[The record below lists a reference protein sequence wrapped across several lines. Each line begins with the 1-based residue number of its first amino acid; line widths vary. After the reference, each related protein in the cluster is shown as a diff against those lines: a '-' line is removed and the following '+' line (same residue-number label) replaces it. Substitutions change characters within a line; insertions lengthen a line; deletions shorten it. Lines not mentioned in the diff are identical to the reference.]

1 MPLPSPLPTPLPTP
15 PMQARPFQAPR
26 PLPANSALGVEPLE
40 PLNATLIQVDSFD
53 PVARA
58 RLLSTSTPRFWRG
71 RLFSTDNPR
80 GTVAE
85 LSLDQLVPIGQR
97 IDLTG
102 SLRIGPTTVPVSGN
116 LNAESDQLDLLLL
129 GDALPAELEPGG
141 SFQGLESLRLSRW
154 EAPRQMGTTAILQL
168 SPAKAPAVQG
178 LW

>member
-1 MPLPSPLPTPLPTP
+1 MPLPMPLPSPLPTPPKAA
-15 PMQARPFQAPR
+15 QPFQAPR
-26 PLPANSALGVEPLE
+26 PLPADSSLGVEPLE

-58 RLLSTSTPRFWRG
+58 RLLSSSTPRFWRG
-71 RLFSTDNPR
+71 RLYTSDNPR
-80 GTVAE
+80 GTPAE

-97 IDLTG
+97 VDLSG
-102 SLRIGPTTVPVSGN
+102 SLRIGSATVPVSGN

-129 GDALPAELEPGG
+129 GDALPADLEAGG

-154 EAPRQMGTTAILQL
+154 EAPRQMGTNAILQL
-168 SPAKAPAVQG
+168 NPAKPPAVQG

>member
-1 MPLPSPLPTPLPTP
+1 
-15 PMQARPFQAPR
+15 MQAGPFKAPKA
-26 PLPANSALGVEPLE
+26 LPPNSALGIEPLE

-58 RLLSTSTPRFWRG
+58 RLLSSSTPRFWRG
-71 RLFSTDNPR
+71 RLYSTDNPR

-85 LSLDQLVPIGQR
+85 LSLDELVPIGQR

-102 SLRIGPTTVPVSGN
+102 SLRIGPTTVAVSGN
-116 LNAESDQLDLLLL
+116 LNAESDQLDLVLL
-129 GDALPAELEPGG
+129 GDALPADLEPGG